1 MTPKEVLLRAAAGK
15 SIQEWIED
23 GRESYRSI
31 IAAIPDLPDRL
42 IERIKADPDFATTEA
57 AMDSGESEAT
67 VFGQLVE
74 LGKAGLSAMLRAGLL
89 G

>member
-1 MTPKEVLLRAAAGK
+1 
-15 SIQEWIED
+15 
-23 GRESYRSI
+23 
-31 IAAIPDLPDRL
+31 
-42 IERIKADPDFATTEA
+42 
-57 AMDSGESEAT
+57 MDSGESEAT